1 MVPTHEI
8 IAVKDGV
15 AVLREYCFNWVE
27 ADQRQEE
34 LMATGKY
41 DQVEKKELE

>member
-1 MVPTHEI
+1 MVPTHEL

-27 ADQRQEE
+27 ADDRQHE
-34 LMATGKY
+34 LMATGRY
-41 DQVEKKELE
+41 DEVEMKEIE

>member
-8 IAVKDGV
+8 IAVKDGT

-27 ADQRQEE
+27 ADLLQEE

-41 DQVEKKELE
+41 DEVLKEELE